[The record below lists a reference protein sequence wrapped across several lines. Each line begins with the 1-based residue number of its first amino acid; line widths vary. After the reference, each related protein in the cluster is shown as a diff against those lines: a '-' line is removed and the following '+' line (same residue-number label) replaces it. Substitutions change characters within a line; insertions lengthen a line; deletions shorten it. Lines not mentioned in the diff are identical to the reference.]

1 MGAKFQISGLR
12 LKRSLLNRKDLP
24 LYLPII
30 FAAAISIIPIVYLL
44 YGSVWSS
51 SPGLPGHYTLANYA
65 NLAKDPSAPGVI
77 LNTLAYSIGAA
88 LFSIGLAFLLAIIV
102 QRTDAPFRRFANY
115 SILVVLA
122 LPWLIEDIAW
132 TYLLSPKIG
141 LYNLLLSR
149 LTGLDPSLLNVYSIS
164 GMIWVMGLSLTPLAY
179 LIISSPLRG
188 IDSRLEEASAISGA
202 RVRTTLLRIDLP
214 LVFPA
219 IISAFLLSFVIANEA
234 FDTAAIIG
242 IPGRV
247 FILTSSIYYYIEGIF
262 PPNYG
267 AATAYAVIL
276 VAITLAAIYL
286 YSRST
291 VLSQKYQTVRGNSR
305 NATVL
310 RLGRWRWLGG
320 AIILVYFFGY
330 PVPIIVT
337 LVFASLHSF
346 WNPIQLPPLSLQNYA
361 AFLNYPLV
369 TQGALNSAI
378 VAFTTVGATLF
389 LAFFVGYFASR
400 RRGWIGRLGEL
411 ATSLPLGF
419 PTIVLG
425 VGLLWALVGSPIP
438 IYGTV
443 WALTLAYTIRY
454 VPIITRF
461 LSGPLAQ
468 IQVGLEEMSRICGAG
483 TGTTMREIIYPLLK
497 PALLSAGLYVFIV
510 SLKDLG
516 AAVILISPGSVLLS
530 AAIFDLWYSGGSNVL
545 VATAG
550 GVIFVAGL
558 SIVLAFASRVLKLNP
573 VNVLEA
579 ETKRE
584 TTAART

>member
-1 MGAKFQISGLR
+1 MFLR
-12 LKRSLLNRKDLP
+12 RKDLP
-24 LYLPII
+24 FYLPV
-30 FAAAISIIPIVYLL
+30 FVAAAISLVPILYLL

-51 SPGLPGHYTLANYA
+51 SPGLHGHYTLANYA

-77 LNTLAYSIGAA
+77 VNTLVYSVGAG
-88 LFSIGLAFLLAIIV
+88 LFSVALAFVLAIIV
-102 QRTDAPFRRFANY
+102 QRTDAPFRRFATY
-115 SILVVLA
+115 SILIVLA
-122 LPWLIEDIAW
+122 LPWVIEDIAW

-149 LTGLDPSLLNVYSIS
+149 LTGLDPSVVNVYSIW

-188 IDSRLEEASAISGA
+188 IDPHLEEASALSGA
-202 RVRTTLLRIDLP
+202 GVRTTLWKIDLP
-214 LVFPA
+214 LVLPA
-219 IISAFLLSFVIANEA
+219 ILSAFLLSFVIANEA

-247 FILTSSIYYYIEGIF
+247 FVLSSSIYYNVEGIF

-267 AATAYAVIL
+267 EATAYAVIL
-276 VAITLAAIYL
+276 VAITLLAIYF

-291 VLSQKYQTVRGNSR
+291 LLSRKYQSVRGNPK
-305 NATVL
+305 VL

-320 AIILVYFFGY
+320 AVILAYFFVY
-330 PVPIIVT
+330 PVPVIAT

-346 WNPIQLPPLSLQNYA
+346 WNPLQLPPLSLQNYA

-369 TQGALNSAI
+369 AQGALNSTVI
-378 VAFTTVGATLF
+378 AFTTVGATLL

-400 RRGWIGRLGEL
+400 RRGWIGRVGEL
-411 ATSLPLGF
+411 VISLPLGF

-425 VGLLWALVGSPIP
+425 VGLLWALVGSPVP

-468 IQVGLEEMSRICGAG
+468 IHVGLEEMSRICGAG

-497 PALLSAGLYVFIV
+497 PVLLSAGVYVFIV

-516 AAVILISPGSVLLS
+516 AAVILVSSGSMLLS
-530 AAIFDLWYSGGSNVL
+530 AAIFNLWYSGGSNVL

-550 GVIFVAGL
+550 GVLFVLGL
-558 SIVLAFASRVLKLNP
+558 SIVLLVASRVLKLNP
-573 VNVLEA
+573 VRVLEA

-584 TTAART
+584 ATTVRA